1 MTDPVLSSKQL
12 CLHLIAL
19 ELCSVQFSCSVVS
32 DYLLPHEPE
41 HTRPP
46 CPSPTP
52 RVHTNSCPLS
62 RCCHPTISSSVVPF
76 SSCPPSFPASESF
89 QMSQLSASGDQS
101 IGVSASAS
109 ALPVNIQGWFPLGLT
124 DLVSLQSKGLS
135 RDLSST
141 IVWKHRFFGTQPS
154 LWSKLSDPY
163 MTTRKTIALTRWTF
177 VSKVMSLLFNTLS
190 LSQLLFQGASVF

>member
-1 MTDPVLSSKQL
+1 MK
-12 CLHLIAL
+12 
-19 ELCSVQFSCSVVS
+19 VQFSCSVKS
-32 DYLLPHEPE
+32 DSLQPHEMQ
-41 HTRPP
+41 HARLP
-46 CPSPTP
+46 CPSLPP
-52 RVHTNSCPLS
+52 RAYSNSCPLS
-62 RCCHPTISSSVVPF
+62 RWCHPTTSSSVTLF
-76 SSCPPSFPASESF
+76 SSCPQSFPSSGSF
-89 QMSQLSASGDQS
+89 PMSQLFASRSQS
-101 IGVSASAS
+101 TRASAS
-109 ALPVNIQGWFPLGLT
+109 VLPVNIQGWFPLGLT